1 MKSAKRNI
9 LRRFCLYT
17 NSPLNNSL
25 FAKVAFFKI
34 IPIFVAIYP
43 KEKTMKSTIR
53 SIWNFYTEG
62 FRQMTWGK
70 NLWLLILLKLIFL
83 FAILRMFFFRPTLSG
98 KSEEEKIEHV
108 GMQLTRPITDN
119 NNKQQI
125 LW

>member
-1 MKSAKRNI
+1 MKN
-9 LRRFCLYT
+9 
-17 NSPLNNSL
+17 
-25 FAKVAFFKI
+25 
-34 IPIFVAIYP
+34 
-43 KEKTMKSTIR
+43 TIR
-53 SIWNFYTEG
+53 SIWNFYAEG

-70 NLWLLILLKLIFL
+70 TLWLLILLKLIFL
-83 FAILRMFFFRPTLSG
+83 FVILRMFFFRPTLSG